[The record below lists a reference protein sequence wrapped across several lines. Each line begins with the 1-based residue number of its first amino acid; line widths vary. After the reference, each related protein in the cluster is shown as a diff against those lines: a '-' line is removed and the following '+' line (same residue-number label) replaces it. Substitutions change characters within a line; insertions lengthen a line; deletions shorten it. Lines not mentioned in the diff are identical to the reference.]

1 MQVLPQL
8 VHSFADMSATVSRPR
23 GVIQP
28 FKMRPFPREWLVTAI
43 TPACLFSSSNGGST
57 VAKSSRRPIPQ
68 HQVKKIAKT
77 IKRQKQGVDV
87 CGNKKEIKTKISSG
101 DSLATVALVVYYIL
115 CREQIFR
122 SMGVDS
128 ATHGW
133 DSSNGESGDQESNW
147 TELLACLPLGPLL
160 NHMEEHWLSYKN
172 LLPQV
177 LWDVSQP

>member
-8 VHSFADMSATVSRPR
+8 VHLFADMSATVSRPR

-28 FKMRPFPREWLVTAI
+28 FKMRPFPREWLVAAI
-43 TPACLFSSSNGGST
+43 SPACLLSSSSGG
-57 VAKSSRRPIPQ
+57 SSRRPIPQ

-77 IKRQKQGVDV
+77 IRHQKQGVDV
-87 CGNKKEIKTKISSG
+87 HGNKKEIKTKISSG
-101 DSLATVALVVYYIL
+101 NSLATVALVVYYIL

-128 ATHGW
+128 TTHGW
-133 DSSNGESGDQESNW
+133 DSSNGESGNQESNW

-177 LWDVSQP
+177 L